1 LQKGIKKDTT
11 KGTIKG
17 AKDSVFTDAGTV
29 ARQDDNL
36 EGEYSTRDVLER
48 IWFEHFIP
56 HKKHLVIA
64 GIAMAVSAATTG
76 AVPLIIKYAGEEI
89 FVNKNQSV
97 VMGVTIAAIIITIC
111 KTLAEYMSNVTVSY
125 LGLRFVSD
133 LRIKMFER
141 LAHADLS
148 WVEGTHSGRFVAGF
162 LNDANLIRQ
171 TASRSLIALGEN
183 SLKVVVLLASMF
195 WIDWRL
201 ASIVMALMPIGLL
214 LLGQQRRKMRSSTK
228 KSLQE
233 TGDLSALISQTLR
246 SIRVVRAYGQE
257 DKEIGR
263 ASSVINRTMEFTMR
277 GARAKA
283 LANPI
288 AELMTGIGFAGA
300 IYYAGTGG
308 LDGAETDQMGR
319 FLGFMTA
326 AMLIYQPL
334 RSLATLQTTL
344 QEGVAASSRVFG
356 IIDRVIELK
365 DEPGAKP
372 LALNNGEIKF
382 ENVTFSY
389 EPGQPVLENFSV
401 TIPAG
406 KTVALVGPSGSGKS
420 TILNLVLRF
429 FDPDSGR
436 ITIDGQ
442 GLREIT
448 IDSLRQKSALVT
460 QDPVLFD
467 DTIKANIAYGTKG
480 ASDED
485 IKTAANSAAA
495 NEFITDM
502 PKGYMSNVGEAGNNL
517 SGGERQ
523 RVAIARAILKN
534 APILLLD
541 EPTSALDSHAERQ
554 VQAAL
559 EKLMQGQTVLM
570 IAHRLSTIQ
579 SADIILVMKDGQLAE
594 QGSHQELIDSNGI
607 YASLCR
613 SQFMGLE

>member
-1 LQKGIKKDTT
+1 MQKGAPQANKDN
-11 KGTIKG
+11 
-17 AKDSVFTDAGTV
+17 VFTDTGSI
-29 ARQDDNL
+29 ARKDDSL
-36 EGEYSTRDVLER
+36 QTEYTTRQVLER
-48 IWFEHFIP
+48 IWNDHFLP
-56 HKKHLVIA
+56 RKRHLMIA
-64 GIAMAVSAATTG
+64 GAAMAVSAATTG
-76 AVPLIIKYAGEEI
+76 AVPLIIQYAGDEI
-89 FVNKNQSV
+89 FVNQNQSV
-97 VMGVTIAAIIITIC
+97 ALAVSAAAIVITIF
-111 KTLAEYMSNVTVSY
+111 KTLSEYVSNVTVSF

-141 LAHADLS
+141 LAHADLG
-148 WVEGTHSGRFVAGF
+148 WIEDVHSGRFVSGF

-171 TASRSLIALGEN
+171 TASRSLVAIGEN
-183 SLKVVVLLASMF
+183 LLKVIVLLCSMF

-201 ASIVMALMPIGLL
+201 ASIVMGLMPIGLI

-233 TGDLSALISQTLR
+233 TGDLSALIAQTLR
-246 SIRVVRAYGQE
+246 SLRVVRAYGQE
-257 DKEIGR
+257 ELEIDR
-263 ASSVINRTMEFTMR
+263 ASGVINRTMEFTMR

-308 LDGAETDQMGR
+308 LSDGDSMGH

-356 IIDRVIELK
+356 IIDRHIELK
-365 DEPGAKP
+365 DTADAAP
-372 LALNNGEIKF
+372 LVLKKGEIKF

-389 EPGQPVLENFSV
+389 EPGTPVLKDFSI

-420 TILNLVLRF
+420 TVLNLVLRF
-429 FDPDSGR
+429 FDPENGL

-442 GLREIT
+442 SLPDIT
-448 IDSLRQKSALVT
+448 IESLRRATALVT
-460 QDPVLFD
+460 QEPVLFD
-467 DTIKANIAYGTKG
+467 DSVRANIAYGSPG
-480 ASDED
+480 ADDEA
-485 IKTAANSAAA
+485 IINAARSAAA
-495 NEFITDM
+495 HEFISAM
-502 PKGYMSNVGEAGNNL
+502 PHSYGTNVGEAGNAL

-523 RVAIARAILKN
+523 RIAIARAILKD

-541 EPTSALDSHAERQ
+541 EPTSSLDSHAEKL

-559 EKLMQGQTVLM
+559 EKLMQGRTVLM

-579 SADIILVMKDGQLAE
+579 NADLILVMSEGSLAE
-594 QGSHQELIDSNGI
+594 QGSHQQLLDSNGI

-613 SQFMGLE
+613 SQFMDIESPFTPA

>member
-1 LQKGIKKDTT
+1 LQKDTKDN
-11 KGTIKG
+11 I
-17 AKDSVFTDAGTV
+17 FTDTGEV
-29 ARQDDNL
+29 ARKDDNL
-36 EGEYSTRDVLER
+36 EAEYTTRAVLGR
-48 IWFEHFIP
+48 IWHEHFIP

-89 FVNKNQSV
+89 FVNKNQAV
-97 VMGVTIAAIIITIC
+97 VLSVTIAAIIITIC
-111 KTLAEYMSNVTVSY
+111 KTLSEYMSNVTVSY

-141 LAHADLS
+141 LAHADLG

-183 SLKVVVLLASMF
+183 SLKVVVLLGSMF

-233 TGDLSALISQTLR
+233 TGDLSALVAQTLR

-257 DKEIGR
+257 DQEVGR
-263 ASSVINRTMEFTMR
+263 ASKVINRTMEFTMR

-308 LDGAETDQMGR
+308 LDGAETDQMGS

-365 DEPGAKP
+365 DGPNAKP
-372 LALNNGEIKF
+372 LDLKDGEIRF

-389 EPGQPVLENFSV
+389 DPGQPVLEDFSV

-420 TILNLVLRF
+420 TVLNLVLRF
-429 FDPDSGR
+429 FDPENGH

-442 GLREIT
+442 PLSEIT
-448 IDSLRQKSALVT
+448 IDSLREVTALVT

-467 DTIKANIAYGTKG
+467 DTVKANIAYGTKD
-480 ASDED
+480 ASLDD
-485 IKTAANSAAA
+485 IRNAAKSAAA
-495 NEFITDM
+495 DDFISNM
-502 PKGYMSNVGEAGNNL
+502 PKAYMSNVGEAGNAL

-523 RVAIARAILKN
+523 RVAIARAILKD

-541 EPTSALDSHAERQ
+541 EPTSALDSHAERL

-559 EKLMQGQTVLM
+559 EKLMEERTVLM

-579 SADIILVMKDGQLAE
+579 RADLILVMSEGRVAE
-594 QGSHQELIDSNGI
+594 QGTHQELVERNGL

-613 SQFMGLE
+613 SQFMDIQSTPVESKEAV

>member
-1 LQKGIKKDTT
+1 M
-11 KGTIKG
+11 
-17 AKDSVFTDAGTV
+17 FTDTQTIS
-29 ARQDDNL
+29 RKDDNL
-36 EGEYSTRDVLER
+36 EVEYTTRDVLGR
-48 IWFEHFIP
+48 IWRDHFLP
-56 HKKHLVIA
+56 RKKHLAIA
-64 GIAMAVSAATTG
+64 ATAMAVSAATTG
-76 AVPLIIKYAGEEI
+76 AVPLIIQYAADEI
-89 FVNKNQSV
+89 FVNKNQAV
-97 VMGVTIAAIIITIC
+97 VMTVTIAALVITVF
-111 KTLAEYMSNVTVSY
+111 KTISEYVSNVTVSY

-133 LRIKMFER
+133 LRIQMFDR
-141 LAHADLS
+141 LAHADLA
-148 WVEGTHSGRFVAGF
+148 WVEDTHSGRFVSGF

-171 TASRSLIALGEN
+171 TASRSLVAIGEN
-183 SLKVVVLLASMF
+183 SLKVVVLLGSMF

-201 ASIVMALMPIGLL
+201 ASIVMAMMPIGLI
-214 LLGQQRRKMRSSTK
+214 LLGQQRRKMRTSTK

-233 TGDLSALISQTLR
+233 TGDLSALIAQTLR
-246 SIRVVRAYGQE
+246 SLRVVRAYGQE
-257 DKEIGR
+257 KLEIGR
-263 ASSVINRTMEFTMR
+263 ATNVINRTMEYNMR

-308 LDGAETDQMGR
+308 LSDGDSMGH

-356 IIDRVIELK
+356 IIDRHIELK
-365 DEPGAKP
+365 DAVDAKP
-372 LALNNGEIKF
+372 LILNNGEIKF
-382 ENVTFSY
+382 ENVNFSY

-420 TILNLVLRF
+420 TVLNLVLRF
-429 FDPDSGR
+429 FDPQSGR

-442 GLREIT
+442 PLRDIT
-448 IDSLRQKSALVT
+448 IDSLRHTTALVT
-460 QDPVLFD
+460 QEPILFD
-467 DTIKANIAYGTKG
+467 DTVKANIAYGTQT
-480 ASDED
+480 ASDEA
-485 IKTAANSAAA
+485 IKNAAKSAAA
-495 NEFITDM
+495 DQFIINM
-502 PKGYMSNVGEAGNNL
+502 SKGYLTNVGEAGNAL

-523 RVAIARAILKN
+523 RVAIARAILKD

-541 EPTSALDSHAERQ
+541 EPTSSLDSHAEKQ

-559 EKLMQGQTVLM
+559 EKLMHGRTVLM

-579 SADIILVMKDGQLAE
+579 NADLILVMSEGKLAE
-594 QGSHQELIDSNGI
+594 QGSHQELIDKGGV
-607 YASLCR
+607 YASLFR
-613 SQFMGLE
+613 SQFMGIETT